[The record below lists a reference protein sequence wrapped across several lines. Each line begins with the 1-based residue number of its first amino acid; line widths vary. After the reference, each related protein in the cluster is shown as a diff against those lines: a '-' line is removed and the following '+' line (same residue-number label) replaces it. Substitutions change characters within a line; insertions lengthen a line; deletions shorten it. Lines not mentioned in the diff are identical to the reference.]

1 MMGSPEHSGVT
12 IHFLN
17 AILTGQP
24 KISYVEILNPF
35 LGKDSDDDKLS
46 ILDILAT
53 DEHGR
58 LLNIEMQTSLP
69 AGMSQRLA
77 YYASS
82 VYAGQLHQRN
92 QYTELR
98 PAISICVLTQAMF
111 PQSSELHLDF
121 FAFPNSILPRIL
133 QSK

>member
-1 MMGSPEHSGVT
+1 MKSRNILIRRSTAIVQRIADGGFQPAAYLHFDRWYKSDSG
-12 IHFLN
+12 H
-17 AILTGQP
+17 A
-24 KISYVEILNPF
+24 
-35 LGKDSDDDKLS
+35 
-46 ILDILAT
+46 
-53 DEHGR
+53 
-58 LLNIEMQTSLP
+58 
-69 AGMSQRLA
+69 
-77 YYASS
+77 
-82 VYAGQLHQRN
+82 HQRN